1 MTDKLKELME
11 LNKAVDVLCAEVDK
25 ENEIRKSKIRD
36 NTRELWLEMWDDIER
51 DIIPVVKSFG
61 GNKRNIYIEATYPF
75 YKGWTIRPE
84 LHSIRFYADGKV
96 YLDYTN
102 GHTAI
107 NRYGYS
113 DFVANFR
120 EWDAEERAEILVKY
134 WKEKTYPMII
144 KELEK
149 WAEKIVKDK
158 IREKEMETKDLMRRL
173 GEE

>member
-25 ENEIRKSKIRD
+25 ENEIRKTKIRD
-36 NTRELWLEMWDDIER
+36 NTRELWYEMWDDIER
-51 DIIPVVKSFG
+51 DIIPVVKTFDKNRVS
-61 GNKRNIYIEATYPF
+61 RIEGIYPF

-84 LHSIRFYADGKV
+84 LHSIKFYTDGKV
-96 YLDYTN
+96 YLDHTN
-102 GHTAI
+102 GHAEI
-107 NRYGYS
+107 RRYSYS
-113 DFVANFR
+113 DFVENFR
-120 EWDAEERAEILVKY
+120 DQDAEERVEVLVKY

-144 KELEK
+144 EELEK

-158 IREKEMETKDLMRRL
+158 IKEKEMETKDLMRRL

>member
-25 ENEIRKSKIRD
+25 ENEIRKNKIRD
-36 NTRELWLEMWDDIER
+36 NTRELWNEMWDDIER
-51 DIIPVVKSFG
+51 DIIPVVKTFDKNRVS
-61 GNKRNIYIEATYPF
+61 RIEGIYPF

-84 LHSIRFYADGKV
+84 LHSIKFYTDGKV
-96 YLDYTN
+96 YLDHTN
-102 GHTAI
+102 GHTEI
-107 NRYGYS
+107 HRYGYS
-113 DFVANFR
+113 DFVVNFR
-120 EWDAEERAEILVKY
+120 EQDAEERAEILVKY

-158 IREKEMETKDLMRRL
+158 IREKEMETQDLMRRL